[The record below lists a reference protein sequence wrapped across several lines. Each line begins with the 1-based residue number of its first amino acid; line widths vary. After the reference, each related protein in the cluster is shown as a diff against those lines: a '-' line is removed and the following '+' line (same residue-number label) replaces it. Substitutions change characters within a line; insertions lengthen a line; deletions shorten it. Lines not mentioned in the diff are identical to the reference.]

1 MSRFAPLFWLAIALA
16 TMSLTAGCGNPD
28 KVAQESS
35 NLKPLVVMY
44 GQFIGQ
50 HRGKPP
56 ADEAEFKAFLR
67 KVDPERLKSFQ
78 VEDVDSMFIS
88 SRDNQ
93 PYVVRYGK
101 LEGSAGPAGQPVVA
115 YEQTGVG
122 GKRFVASAIGAIE
135 EVDEETFRKMVP
147 DTK

>member
-1 MSRFAPLFWLAIALA
+1 MSRSAPCLCLPFALA
-16 TMSLTAGCGNPD
+16 AVALAAGCGNPE

-35 NLKPLVVMY
+35 NLKPLVVLY

-56 ADEAEFKAFLR
+56 ADEAEFKAFVQ

-78 VEDVDSMFIS
+78 VTDVDSMFIS

-101 LEGSAGPAGQPVVA
+101 LEGPAGPAGQPVVA
-115 YEQTGVG
+115 YEQTGVD
-122 GKRFVASAIGAIE
+122 GKRYVASAIGAIE

-147 DTK
+147 DAK

>member
-1 MSRFAPLFWLAIALA
+1 MSRFAPFVWLPMVLA
-16 TMSLTAGCGNPD
+16 TLSLTAGCGNPD

-56 ADEAEFKAFLR
+56 ADEAEFKAFLK

-78 VEDVDSMFIS
+78 VTDVDSMFIS
-88 SRDNQ
+88 TRDKQ

-101 LEGSAGPAGQPVVA
+101 VEGPAGPAGLPVVA

-122 GKRFVASAIGAIE
+122 GKRYVASSVGAIQ

-147 DTK
+147 DAK